1 MGDNSKAKNMFI
13 GEYSHSIDQKGR
25 MAVPAKFREKLGIGA
40 IITRGLDRCLFI
52 FGAAEWEALAQK
64 INALPLS
71 QSNSR
76 AFARLMM
83 AGAADVA
90 FDAQGRALIPEHLR
104 TYAGLSKETVVTGVY
119 NRIEV
124 WDEKVWGEYKIKTEK
139 SSDEIAEKLGE
150 LGI

>member
-1 MGDNSKAKNMFI
+1 MFI
-13 GEYSHSIDQKGR
+13 GEYKHNIDAKGR
-25 MAVPAKFREKLGIGA
+25 MAVPAKFRGKLGSGA

-52 FGAAEWEALAQK
+52 FGAKEWEALAAK

-71 QSNSR
+71 QANSR

-83 AGAADVA
+83 AGAADVE

-104 TYAGLSKETVVTGVY
+104 NYAGLKKTAVVAGVF

-124 WDEKVWGEYKIKTEK
+124 WDESAWNEYKVKTEA
-139 SSDEIAEKLGE
+139 SSDEIAEKLEGM
-150 LGI
+150 GI

>member
-1 MGDNSKAKNMFI
+1 MFI
-13 GEYSHSIDQKGR
+13 GEYKHSIDQKGR
-25 MAVPAKFREKLGIGA
+25 MAVPVKFREKLGTGA

-52 FGAAEWEALAQK
+52 FGATEWEALAQK

-83 AGAADVA
+83 AGAADVE

-104 TYAGLSKETVVTGVY
+104 IYAGLSKETVVTGVY
-119 NRIEV
+119 NRIEI
-124 WDEKVWGEYKIKTEK
+124 WDAKAWDSYKTKTEK